1 MAETYTGTEGA
12 AALAAGL
19 DVMDGGERWAADGPA
34 AINKTRDMI
43 ANRVQPIAKGGTG
56 ATSAAAA
63 RSALGAASANHTHTA
78 SQVTTASGITVQASL
93 QEAHDI
99 ANLADENAGTG
110 IMLARTAMDGGFFNP
125 VWDRQVTA
133 NYRAAYI
140 SRYDNND
147 IRLGHTVS
155 SERFKENIAPHDITD
170 EQLAALQLVSFQ
182 WREEVD
188 PSRHFEVGLIAE
200 RVAEA
205 GIDFAVYR
213 GEDGQVEGLAYER
226 LWLALL
232 PVVQRQQVALDLL
245 AQRLDALAQRLDA
258 RDEDGGE

>member
-1 MAETYTGTEGA
+1 MAESYTGTEGA

-19 DVMDGGERWAADGPA
+19 DVMDGGEPWTDGPA

-43 ANRVQPIAKGGTG
+43 ATRVQPVAKGGTG
-56 ATSAAAA
+56 ATTAAAA
-63 RSALGAASANHTHTA
+63 RTALGAAATSHTHTA
-78 SQVTTASGITVQASL
+78 AQVTTASGITVQASL

-99 ANLADENAGTG
+99 ANDALIRGQSGLELAQRLDA
-110 IMLARTAMDGGFFNP
+110 GGFGNP
-125 VWDRQVTA
+125 VWDRQVTS
-133 NYRAAYI
+133 NYRVGYI
-140 SRYDNND
+140 ARYGNND

-155 SERFKENIAPHDITD
+155 SERFKENIAEYEITD

-205 GIDFAVYR
+205 GLEFAVYR

-245 AQRLDALAQRLDA
+245 AQRLDALENGAD
-258 RDEDGGE
+258 